1 VVDICAI
8 HRLGKDREWLSCVF
22 PARPQLLELSWLLP
36 AFTTGIVEGDGDW
49 SSLEPSSARASG
61 PLASTWSPKAIGG
74 RPAVDMLALARRLAA
89 QRRRPVA
96 VDTKKDRSTPI
107 GRRSSTGHVSSPP
120 AMSMPRAEVS
130 GAGCARVEPSVP
142 ARRERS
148 GGTATVQF
156 F

>member
-1 VVDICAI
+1 MVDICSI

-36 AFTTGIVEGDGDW
+36 AFTTGIVEG
-49 SSLEPSSARASG
+49 EPSSARASS

-96 VDTKKDRSTPI
+96 VDTKKARSTPI
-107 GRRSSTGHVSSPP
+107 DRRSSTGHVSSPP

-130 GAGCARVEPSVP
+130 GAGCARVEPGVP